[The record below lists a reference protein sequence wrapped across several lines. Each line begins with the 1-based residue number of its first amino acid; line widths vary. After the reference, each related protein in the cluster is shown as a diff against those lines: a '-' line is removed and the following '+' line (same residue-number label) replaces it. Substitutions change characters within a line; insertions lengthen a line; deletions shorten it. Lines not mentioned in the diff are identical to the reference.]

1 MYQKITK
8 LLALALL
15 FTLFVFSAIAQDI
28 IVLKN
33 GDEIKSLVQ
42 EMFNEVAKPI
52 ETKEASVQESRGTT
66 ICVFSPPLARVEN
79 VLKAATAPSCRTLA
93 ETALAKLQH

>member
-1 MYQKITK
+1 MIQNFK
-8 LLALALL
+8 L
-15 FTLFVFSAIAQDI
+15 FTLLTFISLFGFSAMAQDVI
-28 IVLKN
+28 ILKN